1 MRAVLA
7 ILNGRGDRRDLS
19 EHLQAMQRYAHLFL
33 IPPIFF
39 LDRWTKF
46 LVRRDLPAG
55 GRIPVFSWLSIVHWH
70 NKGGVFGLMSQ
81 SESGRYIFL
90 LIPIVI
96 IAGLAFYLVAGRAS
110 GWTRFAL
117 AFVLS
122 GALGNMYD
130 RIFDGSVLDF
140 LLVSYKGYYWPAFN
154 AADMSITFGIGL
166 WLYAQLFM
174 KEAQP

>member
-1 MRAVLA
+1 
-7 ILNGRGDRRDLS
+7 
-19 EHLQAMQRYAHLFL
+19 MQRYAHLFL

-55 GRIPVFSWLSIVHWH
+55 GQIPIFSWLSIVHWQ
-70 NKGGVFGLMSQ
+70 NKGGVFGLMSH

-90 LIPIVI
+90 LIPMVI
-96 IAGLAFYLVAGRAS
+96 IAGLACYLVAGRAS
-110 GWTRFAL
+110 AWTRFAL

-174 KEAQP
+174 KEARP